1 MVSVLESQVDFR
13 GLRFMRRGEVNSWR
27 QELPRDLQRTL
38 EDRLGRVMNKLGYL
52 GEAKLNGGD

>member
-1 MVSVLESQVDFR
+1 
-13 GLRFMRRGEVNSWR
+13 MRRGEVNSWR
-27 QELPRDLQRTL
+27 QELPRDLQKTL